1 MENPQSTK
9 IEALKAAIR
18 YIEEGKTKYDNVIIL
33 DADNIVKKQLYK
45 ENKRCYL
52 CRLFSHTDA

>member
-33 DADNIVKKQLYK
+33 DADNIVK
-45 ENKRCYL
+45 
-52 CRLFSHTDA
+52 TII